1 MDPTSR
7 STTGTEARSDVRHY
21 RAVEHLLDGRPV
33 VLRAIR
39 PDDREAIRRG
49 FHRLSE
55 RSVYQRFF
63 QVKKELSEKE
73 LSYLTDVDFEN
84 HVALIATLAEDAED
98 GIGVGRYVV
107 DPDGG
112 APEVAFVVDE
122 KHHGLGVAT
131 LLLRH
136 LAAIARAK
144 GQRELRA
151 LVLFDNRSMIEVFEH
166 AGFPLRRRREGNV
179 IELTLG
185 LG

>member
-1 MDPTSR
+1 M
-7 STTGTEARSDVRHY
+7 
-21 RAVEHLLDGRPV
+21 LDGRPV

-39 PDDREAIRRG
+39 ADDRGAIRRG

-55 RSVYQRFF
+55 RAVYQRFF

-73 LSYLTDVDFEN
+73 LSYLTELDFEK
-84 HVALIATLAEDAED
+84 HVGLVATLAEDAED
-98 GIGVGRYVV
+98 GIGVGRYVA
-107 DPDGG
+107 DPEGG
-112 APEVAFVVDE
+112 PPEVAFVVDE
-122 KHHGLGVAT
+122 EHQGLGIAT

-144 GQRELRA
+144 GHHELRA
-151 LVLFDNRSMIEVFEH
+151 LVLFDNRSMMEVFEH
-166 AGFPLRRRREGNV
+166 AGFPLKRRREGNV

>member
-1 MDPTSR
+1 M
-7 STTGTEARSDVRHY
+7 
-21 RAVEHLLDGRPV
+21 LDGRPV

-39 PDDREAIRRG
+39 PEDREAIHRG
-49 FHRLSE
+49 FHRMSE

-63 QVKKELSEKE
+63 QVKKDLSDKE
-73 LSYLTDVDFEN
+73 LSYLTELDFEN
-84 HVALIATLAEDAED
+84 HVGLVATLAEGAED

-107 DPDGG
+107 DSEGG

-122 KHHGLGVAT
+122 EHQGLGIAT

-144 GQRELRA
+144 GHRELRA

-166 AGFPLRRRREGNV
+166 SGMLTGRRREGNV

-185 LG
+185 LGPSLS